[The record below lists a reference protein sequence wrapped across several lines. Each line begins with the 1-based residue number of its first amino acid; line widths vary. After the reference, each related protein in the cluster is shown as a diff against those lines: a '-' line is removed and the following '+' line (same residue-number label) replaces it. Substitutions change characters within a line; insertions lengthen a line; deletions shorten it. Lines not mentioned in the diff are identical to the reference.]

1 MKICFYSP
9 YVPKHFGGGER
20 HFFDV
25 ATLAATKHEVVIAIN
40 CHEKKDLE
48 QVRAEYQKFLNYSLE
63 NLEFVHS
70 PISTGGFFEKLL
82 WTKQF
87 DYLYYVSDGSLF
99 FSLATTN
106 NLHIQI
112 PFTDSK
118 SSFLDRLK
126 LHNWNIKNT
135 NSEFT
140 KKVIEEKWQ
149 VNVNFVHNPKV
160 SFAEILRA
168 NSSGKFKKEKIILN
182 VGRFFR
188 QLHSKRQDVLVDVF
202 KKMIKQNPGLM
213 KGWKLVLVGSVED
226 KKYFDEVEKLAQDS
240 PIEFKTDISRE
251 TLLNYFHKA
260 KIYWHATGYEVDENI
275 APEKMEHF
283 GITTLEAMAAD
294 CVPIVLGKGG
304 QVEIIGSDLK
314 ELLWQTKGQCLEK
327 TLKIIDGTLDTPEL
341 HKKILQ
347 QVKKFDEN
355 VFAQKLWKMF

>member
-25 ATLAATKHEVVIAIN
+25 ATLAATKHEVVIAIDKTE
-40 CHEKKDLE
+40 EKKLE

-63 NLEFVHS
+63 NLKFEYS
-70 PISTGGFFEKLL
+70 PIPTGGFLEKLL
-82 WTKQF
+82 WTKEF
-87 DYLYYVSDGSLF
+87 DYIYYVTDGSLF
-99 FSLATTN
+99 FSMAPKN

-126 LHNWNIKNT
+126 LYNWNIKNT
-135 NSEFT
+135 NSKFT
-140 KKVIEEKWQ
+140 KNVIEEKWQ

-160 SFAEILRA
+160 SFEEILKA
-168 NSSGKFKKEKIILN
+168 NPDGKIKKEKIILN

-202 KKMIKQNPGLM
+202 TKMIDQYPGKM

-226 KKYFDEVEKLAQDS
+226 QDYFEEVVTAAADY
-240 PIEFKTDISRE
+240 PVEFLTDISRE
-251 TLLNYFHKA
+251 TLLNYFHKS

-275 APEKMEHF
+275 SPEKMEHF
-283 GITTLEAMAAD
+283 GITTLEAMASG

-304 QVEIIGSDLK
+304 QVEIIGKDLSQ
-314 ELLWQTKGQCLEK
+314 LLWQTKGQCVEK
-327 TLKIIDGTLDTPEL
+327 TIMVINEMLDDAKL
-341 HKKILQ
+341 HTKILH
-347 QVKKFDEN
+347 QVKKFDET
-355 VFAQKLWKMF
+355 VFAKNLWKMF

>member
-25 ATLAATKHEVVIAIN
+25 ATLVATKHDVVIAIN
-40 CHEKKDLE
+40 KHEEKSLE

-63 NLEFVHS
+63 NLKFVHS
-70 PISTGGFFEKLL
+70 PIPTGGFFEKLL

-87 DYLYYVSDGSLF
+87 DYFYYVTDGSLF

-118 SSFLDRLK
+118 SSFVDRLK

-140 KKVIEEKWQ
+140 KKIIEKKWQ
-149 VNVNFVHNPKV
+149 VNIDFVHNPKV
-160 SFAEILRA
+160 SFEEILKT
-168 NSSGKFKKEKIILN
+168 NPGGKIIKENIILN

-188 QLHSKRQDVLVDVF
+188 QLHSKRQDVLIDIF
-202 KKMIKQNPGLM
+202 KKMIKQYPELM
-213 KGWKLVLVGSVED
+213 KGWKLVLVGSIED
-226 KKYFDEVEKLAQDS
+226 EEYFQEVKKSAKDY

-251 TLLNYFHKA
+251 TLLKYFHKA
-260 KIYWHATGYEVDENI
+260 KIYWHATGFEVDENV

-283 GITTLEAMAAD
+283 GITTLEAMAAG

-304 QVEIIGSDLK
+304 QVEIMGQELS
-314 ELLWQTKGQCLEK
+314 ELLWQTKDQCAEK
-327 TLKIIDGTLDTPEL
+327 TIKFVDGTFDNAEIHQKII
-341 HKKILQ
+341 Q

-355 VFAQKLWKMF
+355 VFAKNLWKMF